1 MVHCMN
7 FTSMKAG
14 GGGEGMEKDQMKD
27 INLRIVE
34 RALDLELGDLRLNTL
49 FHLYVL

>member
-34 RALDLELGDLRLNTL
+34 RALDLEFVSKAN
-49 FHLYVL
+49 YSISQ